1 MNCLYDMGRG
11 CSDVDAFQMSLRK
24 IGRLIM
30 LGFDGL
36 RESPSGLTSDRGRM
50 EACFFYPPKLDKS
63 RLEALRWCVASRMF
77 EG

>member
-30 LGFDGL
+30 LGFDGATRIPQWFDVRQGKNGSVL
-36 RESPSGLTSDRGRM
+36 LLSAQAG
-50 EACFFYPPKLDKS
+50 
-63 RLEALRWCVASRMF
+63 
-77 EG
+77 